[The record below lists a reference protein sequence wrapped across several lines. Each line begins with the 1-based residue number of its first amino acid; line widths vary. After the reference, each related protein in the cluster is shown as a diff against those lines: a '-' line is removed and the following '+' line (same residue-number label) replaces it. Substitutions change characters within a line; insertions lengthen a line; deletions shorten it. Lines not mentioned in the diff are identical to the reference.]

1 MKIIKIGAMWCPAC
15 LIMNKRLKQVIDIT
29 NIEVISYDYDLDED
43 IVEKYNVGQVL
54 PELIFV
60 DNDNCEIN
68 RLIGEHSVDQI
79 VDIIESS
86 C

>member
-15 LIMNKRLKQVIDIT
+15 LIMNKRLKEIEINYDIEII
-29 NIEVISYDYDLDED
+29 NYDYDLDED
-43 IVEKYNVGQVL
+43 IVNQYNVGEVL

-60 DNDNCEIN
+60 DEKEEEIK
-68 RLIGEHSVDQI
+68 RLIGEQTINDI
-79 VDIIESS
+79 VSIIESS

>member
-15 LIMNKRLKQVIDIT
+15 LIMNKRLKQVIDMT

-43 IVEKYNVGQVL
+43 IVKKYNVGQVL

-60 DNDNCEIN
+60 DNENCEIN
-68 RLIGEHSVDQI
+68 RLIGEQSIDQI
-79 VDIIESS
+79 VEIIESS

>member
-15 LIMNKRLKQVIDIT
+15 LIMNKRLKE
-29 NIEVISYDYDLDED
+29 IEKNYSVEIINYDYDLDED
-43 IVEKYNVGQVL
+43 IVSKYNVGEVL

-60 DNDNCEIN
+60 DKNNQEIK
-68 RLIGEHSVDQI
+68 RLIGEQSIDKI
-79 VDIIESS
+79 KEEIESS

>member
-1 MKIIKIGAMWCPAC
+1 MWCPAC
-15 LIMNKRLKQVIDIT
+15 LIMNKRLKQVIDMT

-43 IVEKYNVGQVL
+43 IVKKYNVGQVL

-60 DNDNCEIN
+60 DNENCEIN
-68 RLIGEHSVDQI
+68 RLIGEQSIDQI
-79 VDIIESS
+79 VEIIESS

>member
-15 LIMNKRLKQVIDIT
+15 LIMNKRLKQVIDMT

-43 IVEKYNVGQVL
+43 IVKKYNVGQVL

-60 DNDNCEIN
+60 DNENCEIN
-68 RLIGEHSVDQI
+68 RLIGEQSIDQI
-79 VDIIESS
+79 VKIIESS

>member
-15 LIMNKRLKQVIDIT
+15 LIMNKRLKEIEQKY

-43 IVEKYNVGQVL
+43 IVNKYQVGEVL
-54 PELIFV
+54 PELIFT
-60 DNDNCEIN
+60 DNNNEEIK
-68 RLIGEHSVDQI
+68 RLIGEQLIDNIIS
-79 VDIIESS
+79 IIESG

>member
-15 LIMNKRLKQVIDIT
+15 LIMNKRLKEIEINYDIEII
-29 NIEVISYDYDLDED
+29 NYDYDLDED
-43 IVEKYNVGQVL
+43 IVSKYNVGEVL

-60 DNDNCEIN
+60 DEKEEEIK
-68 RLIGEHSVDQI
+68 RLIGEQTIDNIVSV
-79 VDIIESS
+79 IESS

>member
-15 LIMNKRLKQVIDIT
+15 LIMNKRLKEIENNYSI
-29 NIEVISYDYDLDED
+29 NIINYDYDLDED
-43 IVEKYNVGQVL
+43 IVNQYNVGEVL

-60 DNDNCEIN
+60 DEKEEEIK
-68 RLIGEHSVDQI
+68 RLIGEQTIDNIVSV
-79 VDIIESS
+79 IESS

>member
-15 LIMNKRLKQVIDIT
+15 LIMNKRLKEIEKEYEI
-29 NIEVISYDYDLDED
+29 NIISYDYDLDED
-43 IVEKYNVGQVL
+43 IVSKYNVGEVL

-60 DNDNCEIN
+60 NEKEEEIK
-68 RLIGEHSVDQI
+68 RLIGEQTINNI
-79 VDIIESS
+79 VSIIESS

>member
-15 LIMNKRLKQVIDIT
+15 LIMNKRLKKIEINYDIEII
-29 NIEVISYDYDLDED
+29 NYDYDLDED
-43 IVEKYNVGQVL
+43 IVSKYNVCDVL

-60 DNDNCEIN
+60 DEKEEEIK
-68 RLIGEHSVDQI
+68 RLIGEQTINDI
-79 VDIIESS
+79 VSIIESS